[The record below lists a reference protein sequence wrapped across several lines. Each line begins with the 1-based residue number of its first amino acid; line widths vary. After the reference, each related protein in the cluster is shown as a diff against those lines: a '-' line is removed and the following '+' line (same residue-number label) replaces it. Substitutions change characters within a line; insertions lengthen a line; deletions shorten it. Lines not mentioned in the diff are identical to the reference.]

1 MADKAHGR
9 IDRKLAAMERHLTEI
24 YTEAQGGIQKKA
36 AAYFEKFAKAD
47 EEKRD
52 LVRIGRLTEAEYEAW
67 RKGKMMYGKRF
78 SELKENIAQ
87 QLLRVNETATA
98 YINGQLPEVYSLG
111 YNALESSVDG
121 VGGYSFTLV
130 DADTV
135 RTLATAD
142 GSLLPSRV
150 LDPAKDIPWNMKK
163 VNAQVLQGI
172 LQGESIPDIAG
183 RMQNVTDMNRTA
195 AVRTARTM
203 VTGAENKGRLDSYA
217 RAEADGIMLQKEWL
231 ATNDARV
238 RHWHAELDG
247 QLRDRED
254 PFENSVGKIMF
265 PGDPSADGANVYN
278 CRCSMAARIISIGK
292 TKIAD
297 RLDKADRETVQ
308 DVIEKDPKGFDIRQ
322 KMLYNEKAD
331 KEQLSEY
338 KSRLGK
344 DAPRSLPEFR
354 QIKYYDSDAYDEL
367 KSYYRYRGRVPE
379 ATKSDFQIAKRIKA
393 NGIVG
398 TIRVPA
404 AKMDVSNISA
414 ADNHAFRHG
423 CTLKDAKNYIENAK
437 VSIGRQRWDGYSI
450 NFYSLDGAAYIDHAS
465 GKVKTIF
472 SKVDFD
478 PQTKEMMGEFE

>member
-52 LVRIGRLTEAEYEAW
+52 LVRIGRLTEAEYEKW

-78 SELKENIAQ
+78 TELKENIAQ

-111 YNALESSVDG
+111 YNALEGTVDG
-121 VGGYSFTLV
+121 EGGYSFTLV

-183 RMQNVTDMNRTA
+183 RMQNVAEMNRTA

-254 PFENSVGKIMF
+254 PFENAVGKIMF

-278 CRCSMAARIISIGK
+278 CRCSMAAKVIGFAKNVLTSSKNNGIMYGEKIERGVGAKSPTYPIVKYPDTDIHVDFVIGSRPVYPPDHIIAGKGCKTRKKIDDIDRLVSTYNCPADGWRKEKAVFEVYDDLGEIRQVELHWYQHESIGK
-292 TKIAD
+292 
-297 RLDKADRETVQ
+297 V
-308 DVIEKDPKGFDIRQ
+308 
-322 KMLYNEKAD
+322 
-331 KEQLSEY
+331 EY
-338 KSRLGK
+338 
-344 DAPRSLPEFR
+344 
-354 QIKYYDSDAYDEL
+354 
-367 KSYYRYRGRVPE
+367 
-379 ATKSDFQIAKRIKA
+379 
-393 NGIVG
+393 
-398 TIRVPA
+398 
-404 AKMDVSNISA
+404 
-414 ADNHAFRHG
+414 
-423 CTLKDAKNYIENAK
+423 
-437 VSIGRQRWDGYSI
+437 
-450 NFYSLDGAAYIDHAS
+450 
-465 GKVKTIF
+465 KVKTRGGRVFI
-472 SKVDFD
+472 D
-478 PQTKEMMGEFE
+478 EWEN

>member
-52 LVRIGRLTEAEYEAW
+52 LVKIGRLTEAEYEAW

-78 SELKENIAQ
+78 TELKENIAQ
-87 QLLRVNETATA
+87 QLLHVNETATA

-183 RMQNVTDMNRTA
+183 RMQNVAEMNRTA

-231 ATNDARV
+231 ATNDGRV

-254 PFENSVGKIMF
+254 PFENAVGKIMF

-278 CRCSMAARIISIGK
+278 CRCSMAAKVIGFAKNVLTSSKNNGIMYGEKIERSVGAKSPTYPIVKYPDTDIHVDFVIGSRPVYPPDHIIAGKGCKTRKKIDDIDRLVSTYNCPADGWRKEKAVFEVYDDLGEIRQVELHWYQHERIGK
-292 TKIAD
+292 
-297 RLDKADRETVQ
+297 V
-308 DVIEKDPKGFDIRQ
+308 
-322 KMLYNEKAD
+322 
-331 KEQLSEY
+331 EY
-338 KSRLGK
+338 
-344 DAPRSLPEFR
+344 
-354 QIKYYDSDAYDEL
+354 
-367 KSYYRYRGRVPE
+367 
-379 ATKSDFQIAKRIKA
+379 
-393 NGIVG
+393 
-398 TIRVPA
+398 
-404 AKMDVSNISA
+404 
-414 ADNHAFRHG
+414 
-423 CTLKDAKNYIENAK
+423 
-437 VSIGRQRWDGYSI
+437 
-450 NFYSLDGAAYIDHAS
+450 
-465 GKVKTIF
+465 KVKTRGGRVFI
-472 SKVDFD
+472 D
-478 PQTKEMMGEFE
+478 EWEN

>member
-78 SELKENIAQ
+78 TELKENIAQ

-111 YNALESSVDG
+111 YNALEGTVDG

-183 RMQNVTDMNRTA
+183 RMQNVAEMNRTA

-203 VTGAENKGRLDSYA
+203 VTGAENKGRMDSYA
-217 RAEADGIMLQKEWL
+217 RAEADGILLQKEWL
-231 ATNDARV
+231 ATNDGRV

-247 QLRDRED
+247 QLRDREE
-254 PFENSVGKIMF
+254 PFENAVGKIMF

-278 CRCSMAARIISIGK
+278 CRCSMAAKVIGFGKKNETNGLTQNNENGIISMQELFKKKRNVEETERSPISDKRFNELTIEAKKNGAEIIRCKPGDSVYEHLENNKATASCIGNILIFRTDATISEVLEETYHYK
-292 TKIAD
+292 QN
-297 RLDKADRETVQ
+297 LDGTNSDKPLQLR
-308 DVIEKDPKGFDIRQ
+308 VI
-322 KMLYNEKAD
+322 LNE
-331 KEQLSEY
+331 
-338 KSRLGK
+338 
-344 DAPRSLPEFR
+344 
-354 QIKYYDSDAYDEL
+354 I
-367 KSYYRYRGRVPE
+367 
-379 ATKSDFQIAKRIKA
+379 
-393 NGIVG
+393 
-398 TIRVPA
+398 
-404 AKMDVSNISA
+404 
-414 ADNHAFRHG
+414 
-423 CTLKDAKNYIENAK
+423 DAKEYVISNAK
-437 VSIGRQRWDGYSI
+437 KYSVPRKEI
-450 NFYSLDGAAYIDHAS
+450 SEIKLQLESYKNELEKVT
-465 GKVKTIF
+465 GK
-472 SKVDFD
+472 
-478 PQTKEMMGEFE
+478 E